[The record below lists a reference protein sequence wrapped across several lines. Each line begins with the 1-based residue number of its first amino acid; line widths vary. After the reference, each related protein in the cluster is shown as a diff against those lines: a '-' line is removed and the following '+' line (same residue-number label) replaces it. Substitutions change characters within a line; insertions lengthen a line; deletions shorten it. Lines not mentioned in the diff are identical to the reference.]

1 MIKTESLLYESETKS
16 TLRKMLSSEAY
27 FIKIFLKNHRSN
39 TFLKININNFKFF

>member
-27 FIKIFLKNHRSN
+27 FIKIFLKEFDQ
-39 TFLKININNFKFF
+39 TLFKKLI